1 MMKKTIIAVAAST
14 ALLSGVAMAQGATTG
29 LVTGLQAGYA
39 KFVPNSGIPVGISST
54 SVGTAKN
61 GGLYFGG
68 ILGYDYAINS
78 MVSVGV
84 ETGLNYGHNIADGS
98 DAGSGLGSSSYS
110 LSTSTLDIPVMAT
123 VKFYVP
129 HTGGLNVFA
138 KGGYAYNRQKT
149 TGSVTASIPAPTT
162 VSLNST
168 NTQWNPIAVGGV
180 GYQIDSF
187 NVFTQYTYIFG
198 TKTNSTSGSAGDTAA
213 MNALTAGVTYTIPM

>member
-1 MMKKTIIAVAAST
+1 M
-14 ALLSGVAMAQGATTG
+14 
-29 LVTGLQAGYA
+29 
-39 KFVPNSGIPVGISST
+39 NSYNQI
-54 SVGTAKN
+54 GTAKN

-84 ETGLNYGHNIADGS
+84 ETGLNYGHDIANGSETLNVLPNPIKANIN
-98 DAGSGLGSSSYS
+98 
-110 LSTSTLDIPVMAT
+110 TSTIDIPIMAT
-123 VKFYVP
+123 VKFYIP

-149 TGSVTASIPAPTT
+149 TGSESTLGVTTSI
-162 VSLNST
+162 NST